1 MLKGASVAD
10 WRSVQPAKTAKASAA
25 EGWAKER
32 FPWSEA
38 VRMNWVKRRAL
49 EALPLKRPELRERP
63 VGGNLKKRELVLLL
77 LLVVVFVVDVAFLV
91 KRHENEI

>member
-10 WRSVQPAKTAKASAA
+10 WRSVQPANTAKASAA

-63 VGGNLKKRELVLLL
+63 VGGFQEQK
-77 LLVVVFVVDVAFLV
+77 
-91 KRHENEI
+91 EIC

>member
-63 VGGNLKKRELVLLL
+63 VGGNLKKKELAQDSWIFFL
-77 LLVVVFVVDVAFLV
+77 FSFLV
-91 KRHENEI
+91 AAFWECGI